1 MHRTHTAGEIDAT
14 HIGQTVT
21 LAGWV
26 ANRRDH
32 GGLIFIDLRD
42 RYGITQTVYDPT
54 ENQEAWKIADTFR
67 SEYVVKLIGKVR
79 KRPEGQEN
87 ERLSTGE
94 IEVIISYAETISKS
108 EVPPFEINE
117 HTGASEDIRLK
128 YRYLD
133 LRRKSIFDKIAF
145 RATMNKFTRD
155 WFTEHGFLEVQTPI
169 FTVSSPEGA
178 RDFLIPSRLHPGK
191 FYALPQAP
199 QQYKQLLMVGGVD
212 KYFQIAPCFRDED
225 PRADRHSC
233 EFYQIDCE
241 MSFVEQEDVFAVAET
256 FVIDL
261 IEGITQKKLIRGF
274 EGIAKMLEEKGIENS
289 PPEKGELERVSQKGI
304 SHSITP
310 PSLPLSGEELG
321 TFIRLTH
328 KQSVDLFGSDKPDIR
343 FDMHFE
349 DLTQN
354 FATSGFSLFSR
365 AVAEGGV
372 VKAMKLEGK
381 TLSRSEIDSL
391 TEIAKSH
398 GAGGL
403 AYIIYEADGPK
414 SPILKFFT
422 GDELATLEKKLSPKV
437 GDMIFFGAGDYKV
450 VCKVLGQVR
459 LACRDRFALV
469 SKEDIAFCW
478 VTDFPMYELKDG
490 KYDFEHNP
498 FSMPHGGLSAFEWNP
513 DPLSI
518 YGCQYDLACNGYEIL
533 SGSIRNHSA
542 EALVKAFNIV
552 GKGEQEVKDKFGA
565 MYTAFQYGVPPHGG
579 FAFGFDRF
587 LMILRDEDNIREIY
601 AFPKSGKAEDA
612 MMNAPAEVDEVQLR
626 ELHIKVRESGK

>member
-1 MHRTHTAGEIDAT
+1 MHRTHTAGELNAS

-21 LAGWV
+21 LSGWV

-54 ENQEAWKIADTFR
+54 ENESAWKVADTFR
-67 SEYVVKLIGKVR
+67 SEYVVKLTGLVR
-79 KRPEGQEN
+79 SRPEGQTN
-87 ERLSTGE
+87 DKLSTGE
-94 IEVIISYAETISKS
+94 IEVIITTAEVLSKS

-117 HTGASEDIRLK
+117 HTGASEEIRLK

-133 LRRKSIFDKIAF
+133 MRRKSIFDKIAF
-145 RATMNKFTRD
+145 RAEMNKFSRD
-155 WFTEHGFLEVQTPI
+155 WFTENGFIEVQTPI

-178 RDFLIPSRLHPGK
+178 RDYLIPSRLHPGK

-241 MSFVEQEDVFAVAET
+241 MSFVDQEDVFDVAES
-256 FVIDL
+256 FAKNL
-261 IEGITQKKLIRGF
+261 INTITEKKLIKLG
-274 EGIAKMLEEKGIENS
+274 
-289 PPEKGELERVSQKGI
+289 
-304 SHSITP
+304 
-310 PSLPLSGEELG
+310 SGG
-321 TFIRLTH
+321 TFERFTH
-328 KQSVDLFGSDKPDIR
+328 KEAIDLYGSDKPDIR

-349 DLTQN
+349 DFTSD
-354 FATSGFSLFSR
+354 FADSGFSLF
-365 AVAEGGV
+365 AKTVAEGGI

-391 TEIAKSH
+391 TEEAKSL

-422 GDELATLEKKLSPKV
+422 GNELASLEAKLSPKV
-437 GDMIFFGAGDYKV
+437 GDMIFFGAGEYKTT
-450 VCKVLGQVR
+450 CKVLGGVR

-469 SKEDIAFCW
+469 NQDEIAFAW
-478 VTDFPMYELKDG
+478 VTDFPMYELKDDG

-498 FSMPHGGLSAFEWNP
+498 FSMPHGGLAAFEGNP

-518 YGCQYDLACNGYEIL
+518 YGCQYDLACNGYEVL
-533 SGSIRNHSA
+533 SGSIRNHNIES
-542 EALVKAFNIV
+542 LVKAFNIV

-579 FAFGFDRF
+579 FAF
-587 LMILRDEDNIREIY
+587 
-601 AFPKSGKAEDA
+601 
-612 MMNAPAEVDEVQLR
+612 
-626 ELHIKVRESGK
+626 